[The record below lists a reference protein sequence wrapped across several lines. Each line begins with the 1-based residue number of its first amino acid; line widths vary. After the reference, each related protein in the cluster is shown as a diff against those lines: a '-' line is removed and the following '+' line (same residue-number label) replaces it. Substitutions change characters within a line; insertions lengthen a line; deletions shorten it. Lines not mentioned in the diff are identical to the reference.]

1 MIKCGSDLF
10 LRQMALAEDETLA
23 VMRSLPN
30 KAFQPTPR
38 TAVSVPVALIMRTDA
53 SWGSEE
59 AAAFG
64 MQRPFWYEGVVRV
77 SITRMPQGRTF
88 LIVLIRVKQQ

>member
-59 AAAFG
+59 PLRLECSDLFG
-64 MQRPFWYEGVVRV
+64 TRAWYE
-77 SITRMPQGRTF
+77 
-88 LIVLIRVKQQ
+88 LA